1 MHNLILIAVAALA
14 VVLAATL
21 ARGRLPRA
29 AWRDPRRDFT
39 AAERSAIF
47 ARAGGRCEHRGF
59 VLRCRRAAQHAD
71 HISPW
76 ATGGPTSVANAQAL
90 CARHNLSK
98 GARRP
103 SRWYIARLERAR
115 RRYFPPGAAVDVLSR
130 HR

>member
-1 MHNLILIAVAALA
+1 MHDLILIAGTVCAVA
-14 VVLAATL
+14 VVATL
-21 ARGRLPRA
+21 ARGRLPRT

-59 VLRCRRAAQHAD
+59 ILRCRRTAQHAD
-71 HISPW
+71 HVWPW

-103 SRWYIARLERAR
+103 TRWYLARLERAR
-115 RRYFPPGAAVDVLSR
+115 RRYFPPGTTVDVFSR